1 MAVNVYIENFEKNI
15 EIDEKSAAISLF
27 KILKPENKN
36 RIVAVKIN
44 GVLKDLSVILNNN
57 DKVELVSFDSDEG
70 KSVFWHSSSHLMA
83 QAVKRLYPNAKL
95 AIGPSIDDG
104 FYYDFDLGETF
115 TPENLSDIEKEMK
128 KIVKENYK
136 IERLSRT
143 RKETLDKFREIND
156 KYKCE
161 LVEGFAAETEFSFYK
176 QSEFEDLCRGPH
188 LYSTGAVKH
197 FKLLSVA
204 GAYWRGDSK
213 REMLQRIYGISFP
226 SAEELAEFLHIREEA
241 KKRDHKKLGKQLN
254 LFEFFPE
261 GPGFP
266 FFKPNGMI
274 LWNIVSD
281 YIKKKLKEAE
291 YKEIKTPL
299 ILIEDLWHRSGHW
312 DNYKDNMY
320 FTQIDERTFAVKP
333 MNCPGCL
340 LIYKSELHSYKELPI
355 KYAELGQVHRHE
367 LSGVLNG
374 LFRVRT
380 FTQDDAHVFCSQDQ
394 IEEEIIKIINLIKEV
409 YTDFGFTEYKI
420 GLSTKPQKAI
430 GSDEIWNISETAL
443 KNALNKINAEYKIKK
458 GDGAFYGPKIDFQI
472 QDSLKRLWQCGTIQ
486 LDFSMPE
493 RFDLEYIGKDNNK
506 LRPVMIHRAILGSLE
521 RFIGMLIEHYAGAL
535 PLWLAPEQIRILPV
549 SENFIAYSKKVADDL
564 AKNNFRVEIDERNE
578 SLGKKIR
585 DAQIEKIPYSLI
597 LGQKEMESNSVN
609 FRKYGST
616 EQTDASISDFIKQ
629 TSLELK
635 R

>member
-1 MAVNVYIENFEKNI
+1 MSLKIYIENSDKNI
-15 EIDEKSAAISLF
+15 EVEENSSAIMLL
-27 KILKPENKN
+27 KILQPENKN
-36 RIVAVKIN
+36 RIVAIKIN
-44 GVLKDLSVILNNN
+44 GILKDLSAKLNNN
-57 DKVELVSFDSDEG
+57 DKIELVSFDSDEG
-70 KSVFWHSSSHLMA
+70 KSIFWHSSSHLMA

-104 FYYDFDLGETF
+104 FYYDFELEDPF
-115 TPENLSDIEKEMK
+115 TPEKLADIEKEMK

-136 IERLSRT
+136 IERIVKT
-143 RKETLDKFREIND
+143 RQETINLFNQNND
-156 KYKCE
+156 KYKNE
-161 LVEGFAAETEFSFYK
+161 LVEGFSEEKEFSFYK

-188 LYSTGAVKH
+188 LYSTGSIKH

-226 SAEELAEFLHIREEA
+226 TAEELSEFLHIREEA
-241 KKRDHKKLGKQLN
+241 KKRDHRKLGKQLN
-254 LFEFFPE
+254 LFDFFPE

-274 LWNIVSD
+274 LWNIVVD
-281 YIKKKLKEAE
+281 YIKKKLRDAD

-320 FTQIDERTFAVKP
+320 FTQIDDRTFAVKP

-340 LIYKSELHSYKELPI
+340 LIYKSELHSYKELPL

-394 IEEEIIKIINLIKEV
+394 IEDEIIKIINFIKEV
-409 YTDFGFTEYKI
+409 YSDFGFTEYKI
-420 GLSTKPQKAI
+420 GLSTRPAKSI
-430 GSDEIWNISETAL
+430 GSDEIWNTSETAL
-443 KNALNKINAEYKIKK
+443 KNALEKINVEYKIKK

-472 QDSLKRLWQCGTIQ
+472 QDSLKRMWQCGTIQ

-506 LRPVMIHRAILGSLE
+506 HRPVMIHRAILGSLE

-549 SENFIAYSKKVADDL
+549 SENYIDYSKQILTELQKH
-564 AKNNFRVEIDERNE
+564 NFRSYIDERNE

-585 DAQIEKIPYSLI
+585 DAQIEKVPYSLI
-597 LGQKEMESNSVN
+597 LGQKEMENSSVN
-609 FRKYGST
+609 YRKYGST
-616 EQTDASISDFIKQ
+616 EQINCSVNDFIKLL
-629 TSLELK
+629 S
-635 R
+635 